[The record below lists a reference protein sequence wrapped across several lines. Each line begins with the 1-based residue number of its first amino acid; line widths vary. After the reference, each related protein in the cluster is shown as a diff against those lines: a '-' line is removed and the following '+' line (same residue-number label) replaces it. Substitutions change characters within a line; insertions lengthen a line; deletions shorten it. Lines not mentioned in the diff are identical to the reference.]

1 MIWEQRIP
9 KTWRQVKIIALAK
22 SGKDSHL
29 AASYRPVSLLS
40 VCYKLLECIILQR
53 ISPAREDLLSVDQ
66 AGFHVVDA
74 NDICCA
80 LQAETF
86 SETQWLWQPILPIFP
101 DTVSCSVWNPARPR
115 LLQVFS
121 TYITTGHAVIW
132 MFTWSTTSVSW
143 CHFRC
148 DPFIQWTPVT

>member
-1 MIWEQRIP
+1 MAPGTSKLCNRSLSSGNLARRSGQCFGANEIRNCPQEITGHPEFLKDLGPKALTWQADFFTRMIWEQRIP

-53 ISPAREDLLSVDQ
+53 ISPAREREDLLSVGQ
-66 AGFHVVDA
+66 TGFHVVDA

-86 SETQWLWQPILPIFP
+86 SETQ
-101 DTVSCSVWNPARPR
+101 
-115 LLQVFS
+115 
-121 TYITTGHAVIW
+121 
-132 MFTWSTTSVSW
+132 
-143 CHFRC
+143 
-148 DPFIQWTPVT
+148 